1 MKKVELKDVKPY
13 AAPGHF
19 NMTALRL
26 HAKGETDCQGYWMG
40 MSHFLPQGG
49 AELGAVPAEMV
60 YFVLEGELTLYDE
73 KKNKTVLKKW
83 DSIHIAPGEVR
94 SLINE
99 TNLPA
104 TQLVI
109 GTYPP
114 PPGK

>member
-1 MKKVELKDVKPY
+1 
-13 AAPGHF
+13 
-19 NMTALRL
+19 
-26 HAKGETDCQGYWMG
+26 

-99 TNLPA
+99 SNLPA